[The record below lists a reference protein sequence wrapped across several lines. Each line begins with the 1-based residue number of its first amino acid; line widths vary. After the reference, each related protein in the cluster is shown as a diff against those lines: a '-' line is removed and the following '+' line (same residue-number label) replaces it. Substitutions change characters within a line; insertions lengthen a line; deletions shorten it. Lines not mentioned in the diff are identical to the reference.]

1 MAYDV
6 IIVGAGSAGGALASR
21 LSEDPNR
28 SVLLLEAGPDYPDF
42 DHLPDDLK
50 FGRSAL
56 RSAYGTHDWG
66 YEATATPEHD
76 GPIAIPRGR
85 VTGGSS
91 AVNGQ
96 VVFRG
101 VPEDYDHWA
110 SLGNNEWAYANTLTY
125 FRKMETDED
134 FRGDFHGS
142 DGPIPVRR
150 HKREDMLPN
159 VKAFYEACLAEGYEE
174 FPDQNHPDSTGIAPT
189 PLNNRGG
196 VRVSTALA
204 YLDQGRHRLNLTIR
218 PNVLAHRILFDGKR
232 AVGIEA
238 ESGGE
243 TFSVYGDQIVISGG
257 AINSPQLLML
267 SGVGPSQQLASL
279 GVPVI
284 HDLPGVGQNLRDH
297 PVVYL
302 VYRQHG
308 ERPVDFEASIQTV
321 LRTTVDGS
329 DTRNDI
335 QIFPIQ
341 MEPENLAFR
350 FPVATGLNCF
360 SIIIALQ
367 NASTAGELTLAS
379 TDPSAPPILNYRY
392 LTDEWDR
399 ERMRRAVRQA
409 LRICEQPSMQA
420 ILGDRLVPA
429 DEDLSSDDSLTS
441 WILRTVNTEHHS
453 SGTCKMGPASD
464 AMAVVDQYCHVHGIE
479 SLRVVDASVM
489 PNVVRVNTNATTIM
503 IGERVADWMKEGR

>member
-1 MAYDV
+1 M
-6 IIVGAGSAGGALASR
+6 
-21 LSEDPNR
+21 
-28 SVLLLEAGPDYPDF
+28 
-42 DHLPDDLK
+42 
-50 FGRSAL
+50 

-110 SLGNNEWAYANTLTY
+110 ALGNDEWAYTNTLTY
-125 FRKMETDED
+125 FRKMETDQD

-150 HKREDMLPN
+150 YKREDMMPS
-159 VKAFYEACLAEGYEE
+159 VKAFYEACLAEGYLE

-204 YLDQGRHRLNLTIR
+204 YLDEARHRLNLTIR
-218 PNVLAHRILFDGKR
+218 ANVQARSIIFEGKR
-232 AVGIEA
+232 AVGIES

-243 TFSVYGDQIVISGG
+243 AFSVYGDQIVISGG
-257 AINSPQLLML
+257 AVNSPQLLML
-267 SGVGPSQQLASL
+267 SGVGPSQQLSSL
-279 GVPVI
+279 GITPV

-297 PVVYL
+297 PVVYMVFRQL
-302 VYRQHG
+302 V
-308 ERPVDFEASIQTV
+308 ERPVGFESAIQTV
-321 LRTTVDGS
+321 LRCTAEGS

-350 FPVATGLNCF
+350 FPIAAGQNCF
-360 SIIIALQ
+360 SIIIALE

-379 TDPSAPPILNYRY
+379 ADPSAGPHLDYRY
-392 LTDEWDR
+392 LTDAWDR

-409 LRICEQPSMQA
+409 LRICQQPA
-420 ILGDRLVPA
+420 IAGDPRRSACPRRRRPSLGRSAGL
-429 DEDLSSDDSLTS
+429 
-441 WILRTVNTEHHS
+441 
-453 SGTCKMGPASD
+453 
-464 AMAVVDQYCHVHGIE
+464 
-479 SLRVVDASVM
+479 VDAAHRQHRAPLLGHLQDGPRLGSHGSGRPVL
-489 PNVVRVNTNATTIM
+489 PRPRYRRPAGSGRLSHAQRRPRQHQRHNYHDRRACSRLDK
-503 IGERVADWMKEGR
+503 GRHVAAAAV